1 MERSTSIIFSAHS
14 LSPLLILNDW
24 EKAAMGIRERAGQQF
39 RLLLSQRS
47 DTTTLQQQKFAYKFV
62 TSNIVS
68 TMQQCII
75 NNISKN
81 KH

>member
-1 MERSTSIIFSAHS
+1 
-14 LSPLLILNDW
+14 
-24 EKAAMGIRERAGQQF
+24 MGIRKKKGMEILFG
-39 RLLLSQRS
+39 LLPSQRS
-47 DTTTLQQQKFAYKFV
+47 DMTALRWQKFSLKIY
-62 TSNIVS
+62 SGSVS